1 MCSLLFHN
9 AGQPTTGDS
18 ERENI
23 STIVITLSSFL
34 TAAATIVLVGIT
46 GWYVYLT
53 RQMLKVANT
62 PVVRMFLHTREY
74 AIFLCVENIGTGF
87 ARNIK
92 FTGDLSFKPIPWN
105 DNNHDKPLK
114 ELEPFKSGIPYLGA
128 GHKRDRPISYATEFG
143 SLPKHAFDII
153 VTYNDLGIAK
163 ETKTFSFEIGN
174 WDNTDQFG
182 SPHTDEVAT
191 AVERVAGNLEMLR
204 RHRPGSDHM
213 KQPPQQLRKDPK
225 IELLER
231 IANALEK
238 MQSDE

>member
-1 MCSLLFHN
+1 MLGSAIDFLN
-9 AGQPTTGDS
+9 GNSGA
-18 ERENI
+18 
-23 STIVITLSSFL
+23 IT
-34 TAAATIVLVGIT
+34 AIATLILVGIT

-53 RQMLKVANT
+53 RQMLKVSNT
-62 PVVRMFLHTREY
+62 PVIRMFLHASEY
-74 AIFLCVENIGTGF
+74 SIFLCVENIGTGF

-92 FTGDLSFKPIPWN
+92 FTGDLSFKPTSLN
-105 DNNHDKPLK
+105 DNDSDKSLK

-128 GHKRDRPISYATEFG
+128 GHKRERPISNTAEFG

-163 ETKTFSFEIGN
+163 EKKTFSFEIGN
-174 WDNTDQFG
+174 RNNTDQFG

-191 AVERVAGNLEMLR
+191 AVKRVSGTLDRLIRHRSGQDRMNRVA
-204 RHRPGSDHM
+204 
-213 KQPPQQLRKDPK
+213 QQFSKDPK

-238 MQSDE
+238 LSSGK